1 MLICMCFGVSHKTV
15 IAVIDAGARTVGE
28 IAECSQAATKCGRCR
43 ANLLMLLDAVAD
55 QEGEQN
61 RW

>member
-15 IAVIDAGARTVGE
+15 VAVIDAGARTVGE
-28 IAECSQAATKCGRCR
+28 IAERSQAATRCGRCR
-43 ANLLMLLDAVAD
+43 ANLLTLLEAVAE
-55 QEGEQN
+55 QEGETN

>member
-15 IAVIDAGARTVGE
+15 VAVIDAGARTVGE
-28 IAECSQAATKCGRCR
+28 IAERSQAATRCGRCH
-43 ANLLMLLDAVAD
+43 ANLLMLLEAVAE
-55 QEGEQN
+55 QEGETN

>member
-1 MLICMCFGVSHKTV
+1 VLICMCCAVSHKTV

-28 IAECSQAATKCGRCR
+28 IAERSQAATRCGRCR
-43 ANLLMLLDAVAD
+43 ANLLMLLDAVAE
-55 QEGEQN
+55 QEGETN